1 MHKSQQCNLQ
11 APVTRLGTERLTLRR
26 AEIVDRVGRWIHIE
40 SLRNSPGH
48 AIRVDF
54 PPYCELN
61 AHKSWNRAARRLLSD
76 ASRAN

>member
-1 MHKSQQCNLQ
+1 MHKRMQCNLCALHTGTSLGNG
-11 APVTRLGTERLTLRR
+11 APRR
-26 AEIVDRVGRWIHIE
+26 AEIVDRVGRWIDIE

-61 AHKSWNRAARRLLSD
+61 AHKSWNRAARRLLSRR
-76 ASRAN
+76 SRAN